1 MIRAYLIPAL
11 AIAGLIFALV
21 TVVKGSKPPAA
32 TPPAIQPPTAPF
44 ERFVAGAG
52 LVETSTQNI
61 LIGSPVGALVAK
73 VSAKVG
79 QSVEAGDELFTLD
92 TRELAARLTESEAAL
107 GVAESQLARLEAGTR
122 PELIPPQRA
131 RVAQA
136 EAEVAASESETA
148 DLSVWLKD
156 AESQLAR
163 AESADVKGAVSPEE
177 LDRRKAV
184 VGSYRA
190 RVGVAGAK
198 TTVASRKLDEARGQL
213 DLLLAGSWKPDVEV
227 ARSQVAQA
235 RAAVEAARIEIDRRT
250 VRAPVKGRVLQ
261 VNVRPGEF
269 APAGVLATPLMV
281 VGGVD
286 PLHVRVDVDEHEA
299 WRVREGAPAVAF
311 ARGNQAI
318 RAELTFV
325 RFEPLIVPKRSLT
338 GDSTE
343 RVDTRVLQVIYRF
356 DPAGAALFVGQQVD
370 VFIRAEEGP
379 VKTLGLGT
387 AKEGGT

>member
-11 AIAGLIFALV
+11 AIAGLLFALV
-21 TVVKGSKPPAA
+21 TVVRGAKPPAA
-32 TPPAIQPPTAPF
+32 TPPAIQPPTAPY

-73 VSAKVG
+73 VAVKVG
-79 QSVEAGDELFTLD
+79 QDVEAGEELFTLD
-92 TRELAARLTESEAAL
+92 SRELVGRLAESEAAV
-107 GVAESQLARLEAGTR
+107 GVAAAQLSRLEAGTR
-122 PELIPPQRA
+122 AELIPPQRA

-136 EAEVAASESETA
+136 EAEVAAAESEVS
-148 DLSVWLKD
+148 DLSVWLAD
-156 AESQLAR
+156 AEGQLAR
-163 AESADVKGAVSPEE
+163 AQSADVKGAVSPEE
-177 LDRRKAV
+177 LDRRKAS

-190 RVGVAGAK
+190 RVGVAAAK
-198 TTVASRKLDEARGQL
+198 TNVARRKLEEASGQL
-213 DLLLAGSWKPDVEV
+213 ELLLAGSWTPDVEV

-235 RAAVEAARIEIDRRT
+235 RAAADAARIEIDRRT

-269 APAGVLATPLMV
+269 APAGVVATPLMV
-281 VGGVD
+281 LGGVD

-299 WRVREGAPAVAF
+299 WRVRQGSPAVAF

-370 VFIRAEEGP
+370 VFIRADEGP
-379 VKTLGLGT
+379 VKEPGT
-387 AKEGGT
+387 AREGGA